1 MTRWRI
7 LPVTSTALDAVA
19 ALHARCFPGENWD
32 GQDFA
37 GVLAMGGA
45 SGRWVVDVTD
55 LQQRPIGFLF
65 DLLASPAGEIVTLG
79 IAPEARRHGAAR
91 ALLADL
97 FVRARARK
105 VGSITLEV
113 AADNAP
119 ALILYES
126 LGFARIGLRA
136 GYYRR
141 PDASLMDAH
150 LLRIEIAPAPGA
162 P

>member
-1 MTRWRI
+1 MNRWRV
-7 LPVTSTALDAVA
+7 LPVASDALGAVA

-45 SGRWVVDVTD
+45 SGRWVVDAD
-55 LQQRPIGFLF
+55 DPRRQPAGFLF
-65 DLLASPAGEIVTLG
+65 DLLASPAGEIITLG
-79 IAPEARRHGAAR
+79 IAPEARRRGAAR

-97 FVRARARK
+97 FSRARARK
-105 VGSITLEV
+105 VASITLEV
-113 AADNAP
+113 AADNTP

-126 LGFARIGLRA
+126 LGFARAGLRVA
-136 GYYRR
+136 YYRR

-150 LLRIEIAPAPGA
+150 LLRIDLGPEPGGR
-162 P
+162 

>member
-1 MTRWRI
+1 VTRWRI
-7 LPVTSTALDAVA
+7 LPVPSNALGAVA
-19 ALHARCFPGENWD
+19 ALHARCFPSENWD

-45 SGRWVVDVTD
+45 SGHWAVDAED
-55 LQQRPIGFLF
+55 SRQQPLGFLF
-65 DLLASPAGEIVTLG
+65 DVLASPAGEIITLG
-79 IAPEARRHGAAR
+79 VVPEARRRGAAH

-97 FVRARARK
+97 FARARLRE

-119 ALILYES
+119 ALALYES
-126 LGFARIGLRA
+126 LGFARAGLRV

-150 LLRIEIAPAPGA
+150 LLRFELVPETGRP
-162 P
+162 

>member
-7 LPVTSTALDAVA
+7 LPVPSAALGVVA

-45 SGRWVVDVTD
+45 SGHWVVDAD
-55 LQQRPIGFLF
+55 DPRQEPAGFLF
-65 DLLASPAGEIVTLG
+65 DLLASPAGEIITLG
-79 IAPEARRHGAAR
+79 VTPEARRRGAAR

-97 FVRARARK
+97 FARGRARA
-105 VGSITLEV
+105 VESLTLEV

-119 ALILYES
+119 ALALYES
-126 LGFARIGLRA
+126 LGFARAGLRA

-141 PDASLMDAH
+141 PDGSLMDAH
-150 LLRIEIAPAPGA
+150 LLRLELAPETGRL
-162 P
+162 

>member
-1 MTRWRI
+1 MTGW
-7 LPVTSTALDAVA
+7 LVVPVAADALGAVA

-45 SGRWVVDVTD
+45 SGRWVVDTEDPRRLPV
-55 LQQRPIGFLF
+55 GFLF
-65 DLLASPAGEIVTLG
+65 DLLASPAGEIITLG
-79 IAPEARRHGAAR
+79 VAPEARRRGAAR

-97 FVRARARK
+97 FARARARR
-105 VGSITLEV
+105 VRAITLEV
-113 AADNAP
+113 AADNRP

-126 LGFARIGLRA
+126 LGFSRAGLRA

-150 LLRIEIAPAPGA
+150 VLRIDLAPEPSR

>member
-7 LPVTSTALDAVA
+7 LPVPANGLAAAA

-45 SGRWVVDVTD
+45 SGHWVVESSDP
-55 LQQRPIGFLF
+55 QQRPLGFIF
-65 DLLASPAGEIVTLG
+65 DLLASPAGEIITLG
-79 IAPEARRHGAAR
+79 ILPEARRAGAAR

-97 FVRARARK
+97 IARARARR
-105 VGSITLEV
+105 VESITLEV
-113 AADNAP
+113 AADNLP
-119 ALILYES
+119 ALTLYKS
-126 LGFARIGLRA
+126 LGFQQVGRRA

-141 PDASLMDAH
+141 PDASVMDAH
-150 LLRIEIAPAPGA
+150 LLRLNLAPESERT
-162 P
+162 

>member
-1 MTRWRI
+1 VA
-7 LPVTSTALDAVA
+7 PDALGAVA

-37 GVLAMGGA
+37 GVLAMRGA
-45 SGRWVVDVTD
+45 SGRWVVDAEDPLRQPV
-55 LQQRPIGFLF
+55 GFLF
-65 DLLASPAGEIVTLG
+65 DLLASPAGEIITLG
-79 IAPEARRHGAAR
+79 VAPEARRGGAAR

-97 FVRARARK
+97 FSRARARQ
-105 VGSITLEV
+105 VQAITLEV
-113 AADNAP
+113 AADNRP

-126 LGFARIGLRA
+126 LGFSRAGLRV

-150 LLRIEIAPAPGA
+150 LLRIDLAPEPGR